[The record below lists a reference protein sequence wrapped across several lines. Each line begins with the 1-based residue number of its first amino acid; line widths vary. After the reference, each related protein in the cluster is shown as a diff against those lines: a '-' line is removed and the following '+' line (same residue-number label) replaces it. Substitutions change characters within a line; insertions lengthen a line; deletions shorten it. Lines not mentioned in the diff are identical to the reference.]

1 MFYVGQKNS
10 YPLSSLISDQKHG
23 RCSPSRRPEGP
34 EITAGL
40 ISFRTDRRYHLASFP
55 WQIGPACN
63 PYANKV
69 RDLLSKLTL
78 TRAV

>member
-1 MFYVGQKNS
+1 MESAPQAVV
-10 YPLSSLISDQKHG
+10 D
-23 RCSPSRRPEGP
+23 GP
-34 EITAGL
+34 EITVGL
-40 ISFRTDRRYHLASFP
+40 ISFRTDRRYHLAGFP

-69 RDLLSKLTL
+69 PGLLSKLTL